1 MSRQHSGQLAEQRAC
16 QFLQRQGLRLLERNW
31 RCRLGELDL
40 IMRDDDHLV
49 FVEVRYRSHA
59 AWGGALESVD
69 ARKQA
74 RLIRAAEQFLQ
85 QHPAL
90 ARLACRFDVV
100 ALDGEQPPDWLQGA
114 FTG

>member
-49 FVEVRYRSHA
+49 FITT
-59 AWGGALESVD
+59 D
-69 ARKQA
+69 ASLLTYEA
-74 RLIRAAEQFLQ
+74 RLVRVEGSANTSV
-85 QHPAL
+85 PAL
-90 ARLACRFDVV
+90 AIAMALPAPKAAASPCRKRR
-100 ALDGEQPPDWLQGA
+100 
-114 FTG
+114 